1 MKLKILELFAGY
13 GGGSFALKK
22 AGIDFET
29 VGYSEIDKYAIQCYE
44 QNHKGKNLGDITK
57 IKEKEL
63 PDFDLI
69 MGGSPC
75 QSFSVAGKQLG
86 IKDKRGQLFWDI
98 IRIAKEKQ
106 PKYLLLENVKGLTT
120 GKNKVVY
127 EQMKQDL
134 LSIGYD
140 VFSKVLNAKHYGIPQ
155 NRERVW
161 FVCIRRDIKQDF
173 QFPEQI
179 ELNIFLKDILEDEV
193 DEKYYMK
200 QSQYDKLMVNPEVSY
215 CLDANYAKGTN
226 VKSYLKKKRRQI
238 IQINNPKHSNN
249 RVYNTQGISPTINT
263 MGGGNRQPFILQRG
277 RGNNKGGIR
286 AKDGVIPALSSSS
299 WQENNH
305 LINNTLIRRLT
316 PREAFR
322 LMGFFND
329 EIKLEGL
336 SNTQKYHLA
345 GNGWTIEP
353 ASLIL
358 KTLLFNRRNK

>member
-13 GGGSFALKK
+13 GGGSFAIKK
-22 AGIDFET
+22 TGIDFET

-140 VFSKVLNAKHYGIPQ
+140 VYSKVLNSKQYGIPQ
-155 NRERVW
+155 NRDRVW
-161 FVCIRRDIKQDF
+161 FVCLRKDLQQ
-173 QFPEQI
+173 QFKFPRPI
-179 ELNIFLKDILEDEV
+179 ELKIFLKDILEEEV
-193 DEKYYMK
+193 DEKYYLRQEQVEKLLISGYK
-200 QSQYDKLMVNPEVSY
+200 QKNINNTIRSCGRDSLDKKHTWNIV
-215 CLDANYAKGTN
+215 
-226 VKSYLKKKRRQI
+226 
-238 IQINNPKHSNN
+238 QINNPKHSNN
-249 RVYNTQGISPTINT
+249 RIYSPKGISPTLNT
-263 MGGGNRQPFILQRG
+263 MNGGNRQPFILQRG

-329 EIKLEGL
+329 EIKLQGL